1 MGVFRRGLL
10 LLLFCSICG
19 IAEGQDRDVRGERLI
34 IDDGSSNLIILQ
46 TPAGP
51 IVGGTLT
58 IPDPAGAGT
67 LLVSNPTIGW
77 QSVDGNLLLGG
88 ELRFLESGIGPEY
101 VGFLA
106 PAAVSANTIWTLP
119 AADGTNGQVLT
130 TDGAGVLSW
139 GTAGGG
145 AGVGEPYL
153 TASASGTLSAERVLT
168 AGTGVSVVDGGAN
181 STMTV
186 AIGQSVATSATP
198 TFAGVTIPTGNIN
211 VTTGNFAITTGNIST
226 TIGNIST
233 TTGSITTTAGS
244 VGTLSGNLY
253 ADNGGE
259 LRLFEPDGSGSEYTA
274 FKSGAQSGNITYTL
288 PATNGTAGQVLR
300 VASAPA
306 PTGTAATLEWGTASG
321 ATGLASVGGMV
332 FVRKG
337 SDESVVSSTT
347 LQNDDDLVIAL
358 NANETYQVE
367 GIFYVTTTNAGH
379 DFQIAFTVP
388 SGTTMKL
395 PYSSSRAGS
404 TNYLEND
411 VLTTSGSAGTVV
423 DLASGSLHVVS
434 IRGTVRTG
442 GNSGDLQLQWAD
454 DNTGGTQTVTV
465 ETDSFLKVTRVE

>member
-1 MGVFRRGLL
+1 MGIFRRGLL
-10 LLLFCSICG
+10 LVLFCSICG

-34 IDDGSSNLIILQ
+34 LDDGNSNLVILR

-58 IPDPAGAGT
+58 VPDPAGAGT
-67 LLVSNPTIGW
+67 LLVSNPTVGW
-77 QSVDGNLLLGG
+77 QSVDGDLFLGG
-88 ELRFLESGIGPEY
+88 ELRFLEGGIGPDY

-119 AADGTNGQVLT
+119 AADGSSGQVLT
-130 TDGAGVLSW
+130 TNGAGILSW
-139 GTAGGG
+139 GTPSGG
-145 AGVGEPYL
+145 AGTGEPYL

-186 AIGQSVATSATP
+186 AIGQSVATSAVP
-198 TFAGVTIPTGNIN
+198 TFAGLTIPSGNIN
-211 VTTGNFAITTGNIST
+211 VTTGSLAITTGNV
-226 TIGNIST
+226 ST
-233 TTGSITTTAGS
+233 TTGNITATTGS

-300 VASAPA
+300 VAAAPA
-306 PTGTAATLEWGTASG
+306 PTGTTATLEWGTASG
-321 ATGLASVGGMV
+321 ATGFSSVGGMV

-337 SDESVVSSTT
+337 TDESVVSSTT
-347 LQNDDDLVIAL
+347 LQNDDDLVVAL
-358 NANETYQVE
+358 NANQTYEIQ
-367 GIFYVTTTNAGH
+367 GILYITTTNAGH
-379 DFQIAFTVP
+379 DFQMAFTVP
-388 SGTTMKL
+388 SGASMKI
-395 PYSSSRAGS
+395 PYFSSRAGS

-411 VLTTSGSAGTVV
+411 VLTTSGTAGTVV
-423 DLASGSLHVVS
+423 DLASGTLQVVTV
-434 IRGTVRTG
+434 RGTVRTG

-454 DNTGGTQTVTV
+454 DNTGGTQTVTM
-465 ETDSFLKVTRVE
+465 ETDSFLRVVRVE